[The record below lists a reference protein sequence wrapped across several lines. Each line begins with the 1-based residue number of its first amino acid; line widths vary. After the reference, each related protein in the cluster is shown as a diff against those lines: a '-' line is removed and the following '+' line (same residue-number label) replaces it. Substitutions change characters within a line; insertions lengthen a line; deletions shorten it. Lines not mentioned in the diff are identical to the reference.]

1 MDFSKEEKKEQIMQV
16 AIETMKKYG
25 MNRITLEDIA
35 HAAGMATT
43 SIYYYFPSK
52 NALIV
57 ETINNFSGIILEKIS
72 LVVKSKIPPQDK
84 LISSWK
90 IIFSSLKESGFLYGM
105 DKKTRT
111 QMVALTESL
120 VKKFQE
126 GYQALIKKILVEG
139 KKSGAFKI
147 EDIDLWAL
155 FLSVGLLSLIEN
167 ENTQEQILKDDNLVE
182 KMSAML
188 LNGLLAR

>member
-1 MDFSKEEKKEQIMQV
+1 MYFSKEEKIEQIMQV

-25 MNRITLEDIA
+25 MKRVTLEDIA

-57 ETINNFSGIILEKIS
+57 DTINNFSGIILDKIS

-90 IIFSSLKESGFLYGM
+90 IIFSSLKESGFLYVM
-105 DKKTRT
+105 DKKTKT

-126 GYQALIKKILVEG
+126 GYQALIKILIEG

-167 ENTQEQILKDDNLVE
+167 ENTQEQILKDE
-182 KMSAML
+182 KSV
-188 LNGLLAR
+188 